1 MSAVE
6 DIESADLIDVWKE
19 MDKIMMQL
27 YPTHTR
33 RMKVLNTKPLKGQLP
48 SGFIHQMKELATD
61 AEIDKLTESSI
72 ILHLTTN
79 SLAQTDLNKAVKSV
93 IIEELRV
100 NANQKDLKTI
110 LGKIKGIEAD
120 FNANGDKNTIRSVTE
135 GEYNCRLCKKFH
147 KKRKCEVV
155 CKHCKKRGSHKS
167 DMCWEKYGRDNVE
180 DKKRGR
186 EDSKDRSGK
195 GRGKGRHMRPKK
207 SPIRIVNTDDS

>member
-1 MSAVE
+1 MSVI
-6 DIESADLIDVWKE
+6 DGIEEADVATVWCE
-19 MDKIMMQL
+19 MDNIMMQL

-33 RMKVLNTKPLKGQLP
+33 RMKFLNTKPLKGQLP

-61 AEIDKLTESSI
+61 AEIDKLTEASL

-100 NANQKDLKTI
+100 NANQKDLKTV

-120 FNANGDKNTIRSVTE
+120 FNANGDKNTIRSVNE
-135 GEYNCRLCKKFH
+135 REYHCRLCKKFH
-147 KKRKCEVV
+147 LKGKCEIV

-180 DKKRGR
+180 ERKRGQQ
-186 EDSKDRSGK
+186 
-195 GRGKGRHMRPKK
+195 RPLRQG
-207 SPIRIVNTDDS
+207 PGQR